1 MSDQNAPQPTPD
13 YEALAKQFGGSVV
26 QPTTQPAAQS
36 AAQPVAQ
43 PVSLASQ
50 PAPAIDLEALARQ
63 HGGEVVSN
71 QTNATAPQTSVQSA
85 GQPTDQDSAVEQY
98 KSQKW
103 QNAWNHVKNGN
114 MVAAGHEL
122 AGLFTNPYA
131 EDHMD
136 IAKGVA
142 EGAGQTITTA
152 ADLAHKVLPAVIS
165 NAMGAEAWRTPEMRQ
180 REVAATPGEKAGQTA
195 ETIGEFILG
204 DELAAGAKLGDA
216 ILKSKKIAET
226 LKTAPEM
233 LPWVEAALRTGRVAA
248 VSAAQSAAH
257 APEGE
262 RASAAMTGAEYGAA
276 GGAAG
281 ELLGA
286 GARYFAAKTPE
297 AIEALAKEDAEAQFL
312 KDHQVA
318 LQAGAKA
325 ADTATVGLN
334 NAAAEAADRITGY
347 EQQKIPATRVA
358 GDGAQID
365 ASSPD
370 VQKGLRRA
378 IGSYTFNDAA
388 NDVFDHAKPVFEEID
403 KISNDD
409 FSTLREQ
416 QDTALKVIR
425 NSASMDAVKG
435 ARASLDDATKKIG
448 QIFNDANDRI
458 VSDPEASTLT
468 LDDLKAAQADWRK
481 GSTLAELHSR
491 LDRAFTVPEAAQK
504 LAGIPATVDPK
515 KFKMALDGAV
525 RQIGQARLEDALGYD
540 GVKNLYD
547 VNKGVSKM
555 LDNAKFNKAAT
566 SYVNAAVNR
575 AVAAMP
581 KPSGS
586 STLSYGISP
595 IIGGASIGAGVGALS
610 ADEGSRQEGAL
621 KGAMVGGL
629 AGGAASVPVGLAHW
643 FYTHPIAAVKAFE
656 FASKVAPAASQAAK
670 QMQVTHIFSPQDG
683 TLMPVQQPAQ

>member
-1 MSDQNAPQPTPD
+1 MAVTPTAPQAESQEDLAHAFAAQQGTQTPGAPTTASTAAPTASSMPNESQED
-13 YEALAKQFGGSVV
+13 LAKAY
-26 QPTTQPAAQS
+26 AAQNGAS
-36 AAQPVAQ
+36 STVA
-43 PVSLASQ
+43 
-50 PAPAIDLEALARQ
+50 
-63 HGGEVVSN
+63 
-71 QTNATAPQTSVQSA
+71 APQTSSQTS
-85 GQPTDQDSAVEQY
+85 DQNPDSAMEQY

-152 ADLAHKVLPAVIS
+152 ADLAHKILPAVIS
-165 NAMGAEAWRTPEMRQ
+165 NAMGAEVWRTPEMRQ
-180 REVAATPGEKAGQTA
+180 KETPVTPGEKAGSTV

-216 ILKSKKIAET
+216 ILKSKKISEA
-226 LKTAPEM
+226 LVASPKM
-233 LPWVEAALRTGRVAA
+233 IPWVEAALRTGRVAA

-262 RASAAMTGAEYGAA
+262 RASAAMTGAEFGAA

-297 AIEALAKEDAEAQFL
+297 AIEALAKEDATQDFL
-312 KDHQVA
+312 KSQQVA
-318 LQAGAKA
+318 LEQNRTA
-325 ADTATVGLN
+325 ADAASSGLN
-334 NAAAEAADRITGY
+334 NIAGDVADNITGSDTVKQSLATPDRPALLAADQP
-347 EQQKIPATRVA
+347 ELNPAQLKDFV
-358 GDGAQID
+358 
-365 ASSPD
+365 
-370 VQKGLRRA
+370 LRLQ
-378 IGSYTFNDAA
+378 GGYTFNDAA
-388 NDVFDHAKPVFEEID
+388 KTIFEHAQPVFQELDRVSDNE
-403 KISNDD
+403 

-416 QDTALKVIR
+416 QKTALEVMR
-425 NSASMDAVKG
+425 NSSSIDAVNK
-435 ARASLDDATKKIG
+435 AKASLADANTKIG
-448 QIFNDANDRI
+448 QIFDDANNSI
-458 VSDPEASTLT
+458 TSDPKSSSLT
-468 LDDLKAAQADWRK
+468 AEDLRAAQSDWRK
-481 GSTLAELHSR
+481 ASTLAEFHSR
-491 LDRAFTVPEAAQK
+491 LDRAFVDPEAAQK
-504 LAGIPATVDPK
+504 LAGRPAAVKPK
-515 KFKMALDGAV
+515 QFKAALDSAIRQVGEDRLSDAVGAENV
-525 RQIGQARLEDALGYD
+525 KRLYTISD
-540 GVKNLYD
+540 GV
-547 VNKGVSKM
+547 SRM
-555 LDNAKFNKAAT
+555 LDNAKFNKAAE
-566 SYVNAAVNR
+566 SYVNAYVNR
-575 AVAAMP
+575 ALAAMP

-643 FYTHPIAAVKAFE
+643 FYTHPVAAVKAFE

-670 QMQVTHIFSPQDG
+670 QMQVTHIFNPG
-683 TLMPVQQPAQ
+683 TGLIPVRQPAQ